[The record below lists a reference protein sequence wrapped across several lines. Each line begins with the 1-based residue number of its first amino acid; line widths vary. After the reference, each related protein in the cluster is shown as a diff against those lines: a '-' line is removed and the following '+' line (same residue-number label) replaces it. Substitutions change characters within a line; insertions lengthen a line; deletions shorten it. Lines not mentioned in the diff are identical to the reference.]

1 MKTIAT
7 PSETA
12 SPATSGGSPRVAA
25 DLALT
30 FDDVLLLPG
39 YSEVH
44 PRDVDTTTRLTRDIT
59 LNIPVVSAAMDTV
72 TESAL
77 AIAIAQEGGIGII
90 HKNLPVLEQ
99 VEEVDRVKRSESGMI
114 VNPITLPPDV
124 PITRALELME
134 KFRISGVPITEGK
147 RLVGILTNR
156 DLRFVRGSDL
166 KVKDVMTK
174 EKLITAPVG
183 TTLDEAEQILH
194 KNRIEKLPVVDEH
207 FQLRGLITVKD
218 IQKRIRYPRACKD
231 HLGRL
236 RVGAAVG
243 VGEDGLDRAQE
254 LTRAGVD
261 VIVIDSA
268 HGHSKAVLDATRAVK
283 AKLPNVPLIVGN
295 VATAEATRDLIAAGA
310 DCVKVGMG
318 PGSACTTR
326 VVAGVGVPQ
335 ISAVM
340 ECAAAAEPEGVPII
354 ADGGIK
360 YSGDCVKALAAGAHS
375 VMLGNLL
382 AGTEE
387 SPGETLLLEG
397 RTYKVYRGMGSLS
410 AMSSGRGDRYFQEG
424 VKDLKKLVAEGTSSP
439 AASAPA
445 WATAASR
452 PSRRYARRPAS
463 SESPRPAFA
472 RAIRTISPSPRKRQ
486 TTRSVENAAPRA
498 RRGSSKCRVFERGV
512 RAPRGLRRVG
522 VPRGTR
528 GNRYRSALWTSRG
541 ERELKVGQE
550 LPDLAGEPP
559 DLIEVLPLAGALP
572 LRIGIEQQILHRA

>member
-1 MKTIAT
+1 MRIYAAPGGKLEAAREAE
-7 PSETA
+7 PET
-12 SPATSGGSPRVAA
+12 RVRS

-44 PRDVDTTTRLTRDIT
+44 PRDVETTTQLTREIT
-59 LNIPVVSAAMDTV
+59 LNVPIVSAAMDTV

-90 HKNLPVLEQ
+90 HKNLPVAEQ

-124 PITRALELME
+124 PINRALELME

-156 DLRFVRGSDL
+156 DLRFVRGTDL
-166 KVKDVMTK
+166 KVKDVMTH
-174 EKLITAPVG
+174 ENLITAPVG
-183 TTLDEAEQILH
+183 TTLEEAERILH
-194 KNRIEKLPVVDEH
+194 RNRIEKLPVVDEN

-236 RVGAAVG
+236 RVGAAIG
-243 VGEDGLDRAQE
+243 VGPDAIARVDE
-254 LTRAGVD
+254 LVKAGVD
-261 VIVIDSA
+261 VIAIDSA
-268 HGHSKAVLDATRAVK
+268 HGHSKAVLDTTREVK
-283 AKLPNVPLIVGN
+283 QRHRSVQLMVGN
-295 VATAEATRDLIAAGA
+295 IATAQGTRDLIQAGA
-310 DCVKVGMG
+310 DAVKVGMG

-335 ISAVM
+335 ITAVL
-340 ECAAAAEPEGVPII
+340 ECAAAAADAGVPLI

-360 YSGDCVKALAAGAHS
+360 YSGDLVKALAAGANS

-387 SPGETLLLEG
+387 SPGETILLEG

-410 AMSSGRGDRYFQEG
+410 AMSGGRGDRYFQEG
-424 VKDLKKLVAEGTSSP
+424 VKDLKKLVAEGIE
-439 AASAPA
+439 
-445 WATAASR
+445 
-452 PSRRYARRPAS
+452 ARVPYKGQVANVIYQLMGGL
-463 SESPRPAFA
+463 
-472 RAIRTISPSPRKRQ
+472 RA
-486 TTRSVENAAPRA
+486 
-498 RRGSSKCRVFERGV
+498 GMGYCGV
-512 RAPRGLRRVG
+512 RSIEELRTKTRFIRVTQAGLRESH
-522 VPRGTR
+522 PH
-528 GNRYRSALWTSRG
+528 
-541 ERELKVGQE
+541 
-550 LPDLAGEPP
+550 DLTITKEAPNYE
-559 DLIEVLPLAGALP
+559 I
-572 LRIGIEQQILHRA
+572 R